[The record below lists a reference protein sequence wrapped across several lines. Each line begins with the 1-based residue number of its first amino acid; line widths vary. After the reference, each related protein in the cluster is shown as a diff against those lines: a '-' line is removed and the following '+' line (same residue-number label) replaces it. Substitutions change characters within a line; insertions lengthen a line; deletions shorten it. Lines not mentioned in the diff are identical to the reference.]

1 MVNKLRTSFAW
12 SFASRYLVISLN
24 FISVV
29 VLARLLTPEEI
40 GVFSIAVA
48 LMAIG
53 QVIRDFG
60 ISDYIILEKDL
71 TKSKLASAF
80 TISLSICYSLVAIF
94 YLLKGPI
101 ASYYGRP
108 EIEDVISLL
117 LINFLLIPFGTLTL
131 SVLKREMQF
140 QKLMFVE
147 VSSTIVNCTVSIS
160 LAYLGFSYMSLGW
173 AAIAGTITTIAMLL
187 LFRPAIIPAL
197 PGFRSIP
204 AVMSFGWKMS
214 WSYVANHLTRAAP
227 EIIVGKAIDAH
238 SVAILGKGLTTTTMF
253 TDLVYKGMLQVIQ
266 PYFAQIKHENGDLK
280 SAFFYSTIALTVVA
294 WPFFSFFILMS
305 EEVVLFLFGN
315 QWVESASLLQL
326 ASLAAMI
333 FFSITF
339 TEKVLVTQGKAG
351 KVAQLHT
358 FYLIITII
366 LLIITA
372 QISLYAVAAAFV
384 AEKAIRAIILYRELG
399 KCMSVTL
406 ADFKPMF
413 VQSGGVTL
421 LCIAT
426 IVAIQFSGITATWNE
441 FWSLLLTGTCFVA
454 AWLGGLYLFRHPLH
468 TEVTNI
474 VLTVK
479 QRILKQAA
487 S

>member
-1 MVNKLRTSFAW
+1 MNNIRSKIAW

-29 VLARLLTPEEI
+29 VLARILTPEEI
-40 GVFSIAVA
+40 GIFSIAVA
-48 LMAIG
+48 LLAIG

-60 ISDYIILEKDL
+60 ISDYIILEKEL
-71 TKSKLASAF
+71 TKTKLASAF
-80 TISLSICYSLVAIF
+80 TISLSICYALVVLF
-94 YLLKGPI
+94 YFLKGPI
-101 ASYYGRP
+101 SSYYGRP
-108 EIEDVISLL
+108 ELEGVISLL
-117 LINFLLIPFGTLTL
+117 LVNFMLIPFGTLTL

-140 QKLMFVE
+140 KKLLLVE
-147 VSSTIVNCTVSIS
+147 VSSTIVNCTVSIG

-173 AAIAGTITTIAMLL
+173 AAIAGTATTIAMLM
-187 LFRPAIIPAL
+187 LFRPSIIPWL
-197 PGFRSIP
+197 PGIRAVP
-204 AVMSFGWKMS
+204 AVISFGWKMS
-214 WSYVANHLTRAAP
+214 WSYVANHLARSAP
-227 EIIVGKAIDAH
+227 EIIVGKAIDAQA
-238 SVAILGKGLTTTTMF
+238 VALLGKGLTTTNMF
-253 TDLVYKGMLQVIQ
+253 TDLVFRALLQVIQ
-266 PYFAQIKHENGDLK
+266 PLFAKIEHNEGDLK
-280 SAFFYSTIALTVVA
+280 EVFFYSTVALTAVA

-305 EEVVLFLFGN
+305 DEVVLFLFGS
-315 QWVESASLLQL
+315 QWTESAPLLEL
-326 ASLAAMI
+326 ASIAAI
-333 FFSITF
+333 LFFSITL
-339 TEKVLVTQGKAG
+339 TERVLVTQGKAG

-441 FWSLLLTGTCFVA
+441 FWSLLLTGICFVA